1 MRKTINVLNLLL
13 LILFS
18 SNLFA
23 QETTSEIRG
32 VIRDQNGPL
41 SGASVS
47 AAHLPTGTKYST
59 TTRKDGLYNL
69 PNLRIGGPYTLTVTF
84 VGYKTDTR
92 DSITLILGQEYNAD
106 FTLAADEQQLA
117 EVVVSSRQDKV
128 FNTSH
133 TGSQEIIN
141 RSQIER
147 LPTINRSLQDFTKLT
162 PSSNGLSFGGRNNL
176 YNNVTVD
183 GANFNNAFG
192 LTSTLGGQTNSQP
205 ISIEA
210 IDQIQVNISPYDVRQ
225 GGFSGAGI
233 NSVTRSGTNQFKGS
247 VYTYIRNPDL
257 LGYNVKTNKVP
268 KGEFEYNLRGAS
280 VGGPIIKNK
289 LQ

>member
-162 PSSNGLSFGGRNNL
+162 PFLQWS
-176 YNNVTVD
+176 
-183 GANFNNAFG
+183 
-192 LTSTLGGQTNSQP
+192 
-205 ISIEA
+205 
-210 IDQIQVNISPYDVRQ
+210 
-225 GGFSGAGI
+225 
-233 NSVTRSGTNQFKGS
+233 
-247 VYTYIRNPDL
+247 
-257 LGYNVKTNKVP
+257 
-268 KGEFEYNLRGAS
+268 
-280 VGGPIIKNK
+280 K
-289 LQ
+289 LWWP